1 MTEITKV
8 IDSIRSSV
16 EKVGTSGRDTVY
28 LDNVSFRVS
37 ATKFEV
43 PKGADL
49 DAARED
55 FNWFLLCEDLRTE
68 VAHPRHEKSW
78 WLKQFGDDAPPY
90 GHTWDLHAVTDC
102 LTLRGLERRAVLFN
116 LTSPY
121 PACILCYQFQITK
134 YVTEGPLLD
143 VTVTMRSSDVINC
156 LSQDVLMTELL
167 LWHVAQQVEMTPGH
181 MTFNIANAHIYWEDL
196 DTADEGLIYDMSL

>member
-1 MTEITKV
+1 MSEITKV

-43 PKGADL
+43 PEGADL

-55 FNWFLLCEDLRTE
+55 FSWFLLCEDLQTE

-90 GHTWDLHAVTDC
+90 GHTWNLHAVADC

-116 LTSPY
+116 PTSPY
-121 PACILCYQFQITK
+121 PACILSYQFQITK

-143 VTVTMRSSDVINC
+143 VTVTMRSSDVVNC

-181 MTFNIANAHIYWEDL
+181 MTFNIANAHIHWGDL